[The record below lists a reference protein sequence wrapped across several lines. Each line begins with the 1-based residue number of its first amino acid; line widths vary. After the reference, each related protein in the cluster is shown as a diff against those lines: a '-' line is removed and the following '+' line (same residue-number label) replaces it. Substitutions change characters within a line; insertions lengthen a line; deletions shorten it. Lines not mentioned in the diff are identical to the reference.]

1 MKNKNNMNL
10 IKANYMKVP
19 NAIFSLNL
27 DVTSIGIYLLFLS
40 MPESFNPS
48 PKFVCDRL
56 GISRRTFYR
65 KLNQLLDTRLIEL
78 VSEGYSFAG
87 NSQVALYRFN
97 NPSLWV
103 PLVVRSKKVRSDK
116 GLTKNVTATDS
127 STDESNESSETNN

>member
-1 MKNKNNMNL
+1 MNL
-10 IKANYMKVP
+10 IKGNYMKVP
-19 NAIFSLNL
+19 NAIFTLNL
-27 DVTSIGIYLLFLS
+27 DVASIGIYLLFLS

-78 VSEGYSFAG
+78 VSDGYSFAG

-97 NPSLWV
+97 SPSAWI
-103 PLVVRSKKVRSDK
+103 PLQIRSKKVRSDK
-116 GLTKNVTATDS
+116 GQKKAVVTDS
-127 STDESNESSETNN
+127 LTDESNESSETNN